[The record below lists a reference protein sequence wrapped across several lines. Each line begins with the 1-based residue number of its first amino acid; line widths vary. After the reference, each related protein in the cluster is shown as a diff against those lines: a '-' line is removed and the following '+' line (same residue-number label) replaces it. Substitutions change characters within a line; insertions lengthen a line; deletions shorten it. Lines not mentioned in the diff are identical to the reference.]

1 MTTSSRMLVAKVK
14 MAADEHSLL
23 QCLDLKLLPVQTDNS
38 KEQNFLLHEK
48 EIIYPVFLDK
58 IILSQIMVVMS
69 CTSCNQR

>member
-1 MTTSSRMLVAKVK
+1 MLVAKVK
-14 MAADEHSLL
+14 MTADEHSLL
-23 QCLDLKLLPVQTDNS
+23 QCLDLKLLPVQIDNS

>member
-23 QCLDLKLLPVQTDNS
+23 QCLDLKLLPVQIDNS

-48 EIIYPVFLDK
+48 EIICPVFLDK

>member
-23 QCLDLKLLPVQTDNS
+23 QCLDLKLLPVQIDNS
-38 KEQNFLLHEK
+38 QEQNFLLHEK
-48 EIIYPVFLDK
+48 EIICPVFLDK